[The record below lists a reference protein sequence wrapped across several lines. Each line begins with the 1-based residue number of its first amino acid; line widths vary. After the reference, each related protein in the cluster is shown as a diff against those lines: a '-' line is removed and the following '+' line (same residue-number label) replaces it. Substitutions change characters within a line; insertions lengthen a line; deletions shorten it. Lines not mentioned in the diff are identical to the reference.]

1 MDKAADIPLIGMARV
16 KSVHPKKF
24 GMWLFIVS
32 VLMLFAALT
41 SAYVVK
47 KADGDWLI
55 FEFPKLFI
63 TTSIIIVISS
73 ITMQLAYWNAKKNNL
88 LGLRINLAL
97 TAVLAIA
104 FVIGQWYSWEELVAQ
119 DVYWVGNVAGSFIYL
134 FTGLHGLHLIGGI
147 IFLTVVL
154 VNAFKYKVHS
164 KSMAQIEMCTTY
176 WHFLGGLWL
185 YLYLFLIL
193 NN

>member
-63 TTSIIIVISS
+63 TTSII
-73 ITMQLAYWNAKKNNL
+73 N
-88 LGLRINLAL
+88 
-97 TAVLAIA
+97 
-104 FVIGQWYSWEELVAQ
+104 FYS
-119 DVYWVGNVAGSFIYL
+119 G
-134 FTGLHGLHLIGGI
+134 
-147 IFLTVVL
+147 
-154 VNAFKYKVHS
+154 
-164 KSMAQIEMCTTY
+164 
-176 WHFLGGLWL
+176 
-185 YLYLFLIL
+185 
-193 NN
+193 